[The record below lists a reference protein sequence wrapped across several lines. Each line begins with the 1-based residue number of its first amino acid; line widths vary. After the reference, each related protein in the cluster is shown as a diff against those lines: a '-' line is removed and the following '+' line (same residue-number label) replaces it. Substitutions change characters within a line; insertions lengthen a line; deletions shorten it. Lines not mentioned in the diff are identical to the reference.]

1 MMTYYPLLFGR
12 RELVEGDGFIARVA
26 VSGRA
31 LLAEED
37 GEFWVEG
44 VNPGGFAACGKSAG
58 EALAEF
64 SVAFRAVLFDI
75 VSEAS
80 SLEDFQAE
88 VQRFFD
94 ETNIPALRNWE
105 EGVRKVKAGELDA
118 QWLERRPAD
127 MRIGVEVAEVSRPT
141 ATNNELGDA
150 ALAA

>member
-1 MMTYYPLLFGR
+1 MTHYPLLFGG
-12 RELVEGDGFIARVA
+12 RELVEGDGFVSRVA

-31 LLAEED
+31 LLTEED

-44 VNPGGFAACGKSAG
+44 VNPGGFAASGKSPG

-64 SVAFRAVLFDI
+64 SVAFRAILFDI
-75 VSEAS
+75 AS
-80 SLEDFQAE
+80 DARNLQDFQAE

-94 ETNIPALRNWE
+94 ETNVPALRNWE
-105 EGVRKVKAGELDA
+105 EGVRKVRAGQLDA
-118 QWLERRPAD
+118 EWLERRPAD
-127 MRIGVEVAEVSRPT
+127 TRIGVEVAEVSRPA